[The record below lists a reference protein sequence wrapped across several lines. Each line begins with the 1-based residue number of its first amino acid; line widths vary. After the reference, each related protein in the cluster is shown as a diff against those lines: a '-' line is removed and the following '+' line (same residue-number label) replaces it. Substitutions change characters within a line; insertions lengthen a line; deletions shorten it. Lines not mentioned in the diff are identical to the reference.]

1 MVFPKRVKP
10 NTFCH
15 LQVLLDL
22 GLPTG
27 SEIKS
32 ESIAEAE
39 SQSDDSTVPASTTSE
54 NVLPLAL
61 QAIVSA

>member
-1 MVFPKRVKP
+1 MVFRRHVKL

-32 ESIAEAE
+32 ESVAEAE
-39 SQSDDSTVPASTTSE
+39 SQSDDSIIPASTTSE
-54 NVLPLAL
+54 NVHFLAL
-61 QAIVSA
+61 QVIISP